1 MPDVQ
6 RSVAL
11 RRGTQ
16 LEAASLAWMFVE
28 GAVAIAAG
36 VAARSVLLTAFG
48 ADSVIELLSAFVV
61 LRLLLVEGGSG
72 RTEAVEHLEV
82 ATARVAGLLLVLL
95 CVYVAA
101 SSLAGLALRLKPEG
115 SIAGLAV
122 SAAALV
128 VMPLLAW
135 GKTRVNTVLGSAALK
150 SDVAESVSCAYLAA
164 VTLAG
169 LGASMAFGWWWVQ
182 YVAALAL
189 LVWIVPEARE
199 AIEEARAG
207 DSPRHGG

>member
-1 MPDVQ
+1 MLDTR

-11 RRGTQ
+11 RQATR
-16 LEAASLAWMFVE
+16 LEAASLAWMAVE

-72 RTEAVEHLEV
+72 RTEAVERLEL
-82 ATARVAGLLLVLL
+82 ATARVAAILLVLL

-101 SSLAGLALRLKPEG
+101 SSLAGLVLQLKPEG
-115 SIAGLAV
+115 SVLGLAV

-135 GKTRVNTVLGSAALK
+135 GKARVNTVLRSAPLK
-150 SDVAESVSCAYLAA
+150 ADVAESVSCAYLAA

-169 LGASMAFGWWWVQ
+169 VGASMALGWWWVQ

-189 LVWIVPEARE
+189 LIWLVPEARE

-207 DSPRHGG
+207 E